1 MCGGAARDEQ
11 SVRLVD
17 DLIEIQVAPV
27 VSALQQRNISRSILR
42 VSGGECCYS
51 STVEKVVAR
60 SSRVFDGFD
69 KRRVFSAGDWPSAL
83 TRSLIS
89 SMVPSTIRHF
99 DSVLPRFGDASLGK
113 MVSRIQARHALRG
126 LVFTLSDLVASLD
139 GSDSR
144 LIELCIRFVL
154 TQVVDSVVFEDY
166 VSEAERMSAS
176 GTADEGLKG
185 KDKAVR
191 NLVGSFG
198 GRQDSPEKIQIQ
210 NSDVSSRES
219 LQEAVIG
226 LFVSLSSRPDIQ
238 SLSSGILT
246 ILRDLSSQY
255 KPRISP
261 REFHNCLAFAIGS
274 IASCCSS
281 SDPVV
286 YTVTCKIMNELLG
299 GSLVRNGGG
308 AEAHDSASKTRLP
321 VLEDIPQEYSRILPR
336 LFSMLYGSQEAR
348 QEPTL
353 CRFEALDRDKY
364 LDYRMDSGDS
374 PGAEKLSVYEIYS
387 ISLCKALY
395 SESPAE
401 RVGAAHIFGSL
412 SKGISARRL
421 RDFGILEAMEGVL
434 RSPDGQK
441 SSEAGSLEG
450 VLLCIGSLSLYL
462 GYMIEPYTI
471 QFLKSLMHL
480 FSGGDQRIRFYSE
493 KSAEVIIKNLSRR
506 SSGGSSSRFG
516 FPSKGIGGG
525 AGDSAQDGLADQEPG
540 DQLHLPGSDN
550 VPDRPDGAELQEGA
564 PVFEVGD
571 ERGGTDLK
579 KDAIQVLTCLLLLL
593 SDRSDVDPFLPLI
606 ENSIHITLTDPIP
619 EIRLLTAKL
628 CRALVTVTGQ
638 EKSSSL
644 LSWLFRTLAMEVGQT
659 LKSGVSASLA
669 EVLSAFGIDKFKKIL
684 PFIVSQIQKMDDDG
698 NGDDESPPHPGDA
711 SDPVSSSGPASAAS
725 VREGYIGLFVYLP
738 QSFGED
744 LGPLMPG
751 ILPVLLSRLGD
762 EVDSVREVA
771 LKACKALVVHSAQQL
786 LAAGDSPQQTHQGSA
801 GRHWPRPQRAL
812 LCPGR
817 GRLLDAQEI
826 LHPGRDLHGSERRER
841 VRQEQCSSLVEVFG
855 AEHPPDAQGYTDHL
869 DPEDHQCIVRV
880 QLRER
885 PLYRGPE
892 LEGPARQVRERL
904 LQQAPPDILPEP
916 GGVFARVR
924 PADLRGRGRRLSQ
937 QVGESRVVH
946 WRLGDLEDREE
957 GRLEGFG
964 SVLPAGDQDGAA

>member
-571 ERGGTDLK
+571 
-579 KDAIQVLTCLLLLL
+579 VC
-593 SDRSDVDPFLPLI
+593 P
-606 ENSIHITLTDPIP
+606 
-619 EIRLLTAKL
+619 
-628 CRALVTVTGQ
+628 
-638 EKSSSL
+638 
-644 LSWLFRTLAMEVGQT
+644 
-659 LKSGVSASLA
+659 
-669 EVLSAFGIDKFKKIL
+669 
-684 PFIVSQIQKMDDDG
+684 
-698 NGDDESPPHPGDA
+698 
-711 SDPVSSSGPASAAS
+711 
-725 VREGYIGLFVYLP
+725 
-738 QSFGED
+738 
-744 LGPLMPG
+744 
-751 ILPVLLSRLGD
+751 
-762 EVDSVREVA
+762 
-771 LKACKALVVHSAQQL
+771 
-786 LAAGDSPQQTHQGSA
+786 
-801 GRHWPRPQRAL
+801 RH
-812 LCPGR
+812 
-817 GRLLDAQEI
+817 
-826 LHPGRDLHGSERRER
+826 
-841 VRQEQCSSLVEVFG
+841 
-855 AEHPPDAQGYTDHL
+855 
-869 DPEDHQCIVRV
+869 
-880 QLRER
+880 
-885 PLYRGPE
+885 
-892 LEGPARQVRERL
+892 
-904 LQQAPPDILPEP
+904 
-916 GGVFARVR
+916 
-924 PADLRGRGRRLSQ
+924 
-937 QVGESRVVH
+937 
-946 WRLGDLEDREE
+946 
-957 GRLEGFG
+957 
-964 SVLPAGDQDGAA
+964 